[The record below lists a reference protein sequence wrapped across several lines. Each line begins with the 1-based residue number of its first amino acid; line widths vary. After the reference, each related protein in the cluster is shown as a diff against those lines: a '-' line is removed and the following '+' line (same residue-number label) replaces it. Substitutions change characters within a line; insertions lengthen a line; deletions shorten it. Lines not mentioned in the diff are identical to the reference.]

1 MYSNPTVILQR
12 QDSVRLRDWAPSCAC
27 HVLATFLP
35 KSRSHKRGFRP
46 GSELLGTIQIM
57 AQIVDGLTC
66 KLLIRGIYRAQMA
79 LCSGEY
85 RSLFH

>member
-12 QDSVRLRDWAPSCAC
+12 QDSVNLRDWAPSCAC
-27 HVLATFLP
+27 NVFATFLP
-35 KSRSHKRGFRP
+35 KVRSHRPGFRP
-46 GSELLGTIQIM
+46 LSELLGTIQSM

-66 KLLIRGIYRAQMA
+66 KLLIRGAHMA